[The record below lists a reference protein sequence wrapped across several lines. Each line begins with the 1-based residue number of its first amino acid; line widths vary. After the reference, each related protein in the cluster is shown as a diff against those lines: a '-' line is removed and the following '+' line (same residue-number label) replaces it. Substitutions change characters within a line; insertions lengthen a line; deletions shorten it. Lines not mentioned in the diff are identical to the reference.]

1 MTSGRVDPLPVQMT
15 EGFDETAAV
24 CALQRAGNN
33 IGKCREYLDAPVMKE
48 NFKESAAVGAAEG
61 NSPGAASP
69 QGGCV
74 ARCGIHKH
82 PLSSLLHTL
91 TPDARPGPPL
101 EPAGA

>member
-1 MTSGRVDPLPVQMT
+1 MT

-61 NSPGAASP
+61 SRADSAFKQRGGVASS
-69 QGGCV
+69 
-74 ARCGIHKH
+74 GIRVTRKH
-82 PLSSLLHTL
+82 T
-91 TPDARPGPPL
+91 
-101 EPAGA
+101 